1 MPTLEQIRTCLSGDR
16 YAVEVTGVVI
26 QDAGPGTSVCTL
38 KLRPE
43 LLNANH
49 KPMGGAIFTLADF
62 AFAVAANGHSRRV
75 TVSQQVS
82 INFLAAARGQMLTA
96 RAARMKEGGH
106 TSLYGVEVTDE
117 TGAYVA
123 HATVTGYILP
133 EQVLPPMPEKESEKT
148 C

>member
-1 MPTLEQIRTCLSGDR
+1 MPTVEQIRACLSGDR
-16 YAVEVTGVVI
+16 YAVDVTGVEI

-62 AFAVAANGHSRRV
+62 AFAVAANGYAARV

-82 INFLAAARGQMLTA
+82 ISFLAPSRGQVLTA
-96 RAARMKEGGH
+96 RADRLKEGKH
-106 TSLYGVEVTDE
+106 TSLYAVDVTDE

-133 EQVLPPMPEKESEKT
+133 EQPLPPLPEEK
-148 C
+148 